1 MSGDVSGGHNL
12 KREQLLRFSGAD
24 PGKLLSTLPCTGQ
37 APITKDC
44 LAPTVNSAKAGV
56 EG

>member
-12 KREQLLRFSGAD
+12 KREQLLRFSGQIQ
-24 PGKLLSTLPCTGQ
+24 GKLLSTLPCTGQ

-56 EG
+56 QG